1 LFSDLRTI
9 KLAFH
14 QGGGAVINRAQI
26 LKDWI
31 EKGGRKQS
39 WVAQQVQRSPQWLN
53 YVLRGKRPM
62 SDKLARTLEDK
73 LGISLFDEGQ
83 AIGKGRKRKTG
94 LKIKKRGKDEQIHDS
109 SH

>member
-1 LFSDLRTI
+1 
-9 KLAFH
+9 
-14 QGGGAVINRAQI
+14 
-26 LKDWI
+26 
-31 EKGGRKQS
+31 
-39 WVAQQVQRSPQWLN
+39 
-53 YVLRGKRPM
+53 M